1 MLTIQDLFEILGLI
15 LTAIGLGFAI
25 GSYNAKK

>member
-1 MLTIQDLFEILGLI
+1 MLTIQDLVEILGLP

-25 GSYNAKK
+25 GSYNEKK